1 MVHRLIKLPESNKE
15 LFQSSIEVPNCNG
28 RIVNLPEISPE
39 NTINNTGKTTK
50 LSINNTQQSTNSS
63 CNINLNTRIPM
74 NNKVIT
80 TELLM

>member
-1 MVHRLIKLPESNKE
+1 MVHQLIKLPENNKE
-15 LFQSSIEVPNCNG
+15 LFQSSIKVPNCHG
-28 RIVNLPEISPE
+28 QIVNLPEISTE

-50 LSINNTQQSTNSS
+50 LPINNTQQSTNSP

-74 NNKVIT
+74 NNNVIT